1 MKPSL
6 IQIPHK
12 KCKFTKK
19 FLKYPWAKIVPISLG
34 YPTGIAE
41 KWGYSWFTR
50 GAKEEGLVN
59 SYNIMICELTWN
71 Y

>member
-1 MKPSL
+1 MKRSL

-41 KWGYSWFTR
+41 KWGYS
-50 GAKEEGLVN
+50 
-59 SYNIMICELTWN
+59 
-71 Y
+71 